1 MKMARQ
7 TLAELHD
14 LTLAV
19 MAKSNTAPEI
29 AQQIA
34 DALVAAEA
42 DGVSSH
48 GMDRLK
54 AYSDQ
59 ALSGKVDGQ
68 MFPEITR
75 PAAAVIRADAR
86 GGFAY
91 PAINGGIDRAA
102 EILPETGMASIA
114 IANSHHSGAIGLHVE
129 RLARRGFA
137 AFMCGNGPSGMAPW
151 GGERP
156 LYGTNPIA
164 FACPRQDADPLVLD
178 LALSKVAR
186 GKIKLAAD
194 RGEAIPE
201 GWAVDSSGQSTTDAT
216 AAMDGWLLPIGD
228 AKGAA
233 LVMMVEI
240 LSALFTG
247 SHFGFEA
254 SSFFTPK
261 GDPPLIGQFMM
272 AFDPAPMAGAA
283 IAERMETL
291 MTAITDQPGTRL
303 PGARRFDLRAKAEA
317 DGVDIPDALLDDLRR
332 RAEA

>member
-1 MKMARQ
+1 MARQ

-19 MAKSNTAPEI
+19 LAKSNTAPEI
-29 AQQIA
+29 AVQVA

-48 GMDRLK
+48 GMDRLS

-59 ALSGKVDGQ
+59 AISGKVNGQ
-68 MFPEITR
+68 MLPEITR
-75 PAAAVIRADAR
+75 PAAAVVRADAR

-91 PAINGGIDRAA
+91 PAINGGIDLAA
-102 EILPETGMASIA
+102 EIIRDTGTVSVA
-114 IANSHHSGAIGLHVE
+114 IANSHHSGALGLHVE
-129 RLARRGFA
+129 RMARHGFA

-164 FACPRQDADPLVLD
+164 FACPRRDDDPLVLD

-194 RGEAIPE
+194 RGEAIPDD
-201 GWAVDSSGQSTTDAT
+201 WAVDSDGNATTDAA

-240 LSALFTG
+240 MSALFTG
-247 SHFGFEA
+247 SNFGFQA
-254 SSFFTPK
+254 SSFFTPE
-261 GDPPLIGQFMM
+261 GDPPLIGQFLI
-272 AFDPAPMAGAA
+272 AFDPAPMAGQAV
-283 IAERMETL
+283 AERMETL

-303 PGARRFDLRAKAEA
+303 PGARRFELRAKAQVE
-317 DGVDIPDALLDDLRR
+317 GVDIPDALLDDLRR
-332 RAEA
+332 RANG